1 MMSTAL
7 TSRNRP
13 ATGIV
18 RVVLIAV
25 ALGGIAHSLPARA
38 AAAPIP
44 IDITASHGQFDND
57 TGVATYTGDV
67 VMIRAKLRLKGAH
80 LVIRRHDPKAP
91 ITAVLTGTPAHM
103 RQDVTPKIKEV
114 VHGTAHTITYSQA
127 AGTIT
132 LTGNAIVH
140 RGKDLLT
147 AHQVV
152 YHMANGQITAQ
163 AREGSKKRV
172 HMILHPQGGGGG

>member
-1 MMSTAL
+1 
-7 TSRNRP
+7 
-13 ATGIV
+13 
-18 RVVLIAV
+18 VLIAV